1 MPDMHLEEVKPT
13 GRFGIRRVTE
23 EEAIRIKG
31 QKGLDAQR

>member
-1 MPDMHLEEVKPT
+1 MPLEEVKPT

-31 QKGLDAQR
+31 QRGLDAQR